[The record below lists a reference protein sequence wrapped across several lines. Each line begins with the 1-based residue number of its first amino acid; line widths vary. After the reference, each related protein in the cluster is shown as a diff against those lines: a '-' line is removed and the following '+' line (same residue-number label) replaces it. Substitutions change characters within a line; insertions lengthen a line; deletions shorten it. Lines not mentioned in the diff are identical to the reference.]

1 MWLGESLK
9 QRWSAALEAAV
20 TGEGRPV
27 FFLQACLALMALN
40 AAAFHLFPVASHDTR
55 INLLVCAGL
64 VALIWPAARPAWF
77 VPVLYLSLSF
87 GAALVVFIVSRTGGI
102 HSPVLLW
109 LCLLPLLA
117 LLMGRLR
124 HGFVWL
130 LLAQVL
136 LLLMWWLTAEGYVSA
151 HVPQSRAD
159 LWVVSGSTLLCV
171 LTPFVVIMLYD
182 HLHRRRMADL
192 RAGNQA
198 LRSTYAEL
206 AQAQA
211 HKDDFVAA
219 VGHELRTPMSAILG
233 LNALLR
239 EQLAHA
245 PDQLQAVD
253 HIRRST
259 QQLLAVVNN
268 ILDFSQLQAGQL
280 RLHADWADVRVT
292 VHEVMEEHRGR
303 AVLKHLDV
311 QLGIAQD
318 VPQQMHTDHLRF
330 KQVLANLLDNAV
342 RYAPEGGWVRVL
354 VAVREAGLW
363 VEVSDNGPGIDA
375 QLQPHLFSVFTV
387 DKDRNR
393 RNNQG
398 TGLGLSICQQL
409 VGLAGGQIGL
419 RSTKGVG
426 ACFWFV
432 WPSTAPHA
440 LAATTPPP
448 SQPLES
454 LHVLVVDDDAINR
467 MVTALQIRQ
476 ALPQCEVTTV
486 ADARQAQQHL
496 RTRVCQVVV
505 LDLYMAGMCGIEL
518 TEWIREQPGALQ
530 RITVIG
536 LTASSYP
543 QDWERCRQVGMNGVL
558 TKPLDATR
566 IVQLLTR
573 SASVDAGGAT

>member
-1 MWLGESLK
+1 VWLGDALK

-20 TGEGRPV
+20 AGEGRPV
-27 FFLQACLALMALN
+27 FFLQACLALMAVN
-40 AAAFHLFPVASHDTR
+40 AAVFHWLPVASHDTR

-64 VALIWPAARPAWF
+64 VALMWPAARPAWF

-87 GAALVVFIVSRTGGI
+87 GAALVVFIAARTGGV

-117 LLMGRLR
+117 LLMGGLR
-124 HGFVWL
+124 HGFVCL

-136 LLLMWWLTAEGYVSA
+136 LLIMWRLTAEGYFSA
-151 HVPQSRAD
+151 QVPQSRAD

-192 RAGNQA
+192 RDGNHA
-198 LRSTYAEL
+198 LRSTYADL

-239 EQLAHA
+239 EHLAHA

-259 QQLLAVVNN
+259 QQLLVVVNN

-280 RLHADWADVRVT
+280 RLHADWADVRST
-292 VHEVMEEHRGR
+292 VHEVMEEYRGR

-318 VPQQMHTDHLRF
+318 VPQQVHTDHLRF

-375 QLQPHLFSVFTV
+375 QLQPHLFSVFTI

-440 LAATTPPP
+440 LAAAAPPP
-448 SQPLES
+448 SQPLAS
-454 LHVLVVDDDAINR
+454 LHVLVVDDDPINR

-476 ALPQCEVTTV
+476 ALPQCQVSTV

-496 RTRVCQVVV
+496 RSRVCQVVV
-505 LDLYMAGMCGIEL
+505 LDLYMAGMGGIEL
-518 TEWIREQPGALQ
+518 TQWIREQPGALQ

-536 LTASSYP
+536 LTASTYP
-543 QDWERCRQVGMNGVL
+543 QDWERCRQAGMDGVL

-573 SASVDAGGAT
+573 TVAVEAGGAA